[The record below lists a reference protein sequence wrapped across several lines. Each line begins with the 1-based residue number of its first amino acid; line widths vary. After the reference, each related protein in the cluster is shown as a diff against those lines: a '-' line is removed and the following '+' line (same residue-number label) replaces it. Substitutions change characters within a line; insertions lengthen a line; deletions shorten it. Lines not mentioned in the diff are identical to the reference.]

1 VQKKIS
7 LLLLFVILPFIITVF
22 LFISCTDKYPASH
35 DANKITN
42 KNGCV
47 SCHLSADKLKKLA
60 TPLPP
65 PEGEAG
71 EG

>member
-1 VQKKIS
+1 VRKKIP
-7 LLLLFVILPFIITVF
+7 LLLLFAILPFIFTMFVYV
-22 LFISCTDKYPASH
+22 SCTDKYPASQ
-35 DANKITN
+35 DANKLGT

-47 SCHLSADKLKKLA
+47 SCHLNGEKLKQLA